1 MRFEVSIPDEVR
13 GMAGKIRYGII
24 GATSQAAKFV
34 RALNMSS
41 NSAVVGIVDA
51 DQALS
56 KKFAAEMVVPEVYE
70 NYVQLCQSNKI
81 DIVYIPVKNKERYDC
96 AKMALDN
103 GKNVLLERPFTRHKV
118 GASEL
123 FQLAAKKKLF
133 IMEAQSALFLP
144 IMRKVKKMLEDNTIG
159 EVKFIDVKE
168 KHDIGDK
175 HDWFSELS
183 AGGGA
188 FFNGGSNLLSVI
200 EFLLNDS
207 IKKWSGFEYNQV
219 GEADT
224 RCALTLKCGNVLINS
239 LITTDFDIES
249 KLVIYGTKGKIK
261 IPNYWEGSAA
271 ILENELG
278 TKRFVLENQEN
289 GLVYEIEHVASCLNS
304 GAISS
309 PVATPEL
316 TMQTM
321 NIIQSLY
328 QKWYGDPLN

>member
-1 MRFEVSIPDEVR
+1 
-13 GMAGKIRYGII
+13 MADKIRYGII
-24 GATSQAAKFV
+24 GATSQAAKFA
-34 RALNMSS
+34 RALSLSS
-41 NSAVVGIVDA
+41 SSELVGIADA
-51 DQALS
+51 DQTLS
-56 KKFAAEMVVPEVYE
+56 KKFATEMVVPKAYE
-70 NYVQLCQSNKI
+70 DYSQLCRSVGI

-96 AKMALDN
+96 AKMALEN

-123 FQLAAKKKLF
+123 FHLAAKKKLF

-144 IMRKVKKMLEDNTIG
+144 IMQKVKKMLEDGVIG
-159 EVKFIDVKE
+159 EVKFVDVKE
-168 KHDIGDK
+168 KHAIDDRSE
-175 HDWFSELS
+175 WFSKLA

-188 FFNGGSNLLSVI
+188 FFNGGSNLLGVI
-200 EFLLNDS
+200 QFLLNDS
-207 IKKWSGFEYNQV
+207 IKEWSGFEYNQV

-224 RCALTLKCGNVLINS
+224 RCAISLKCGDVLVNS

-271 ILENELG
+271 VLENKLG

-289 GLVYEIEHVASCLNS
+289 ELIYEIDHVAKCLTS
-304 GAISS
+304 GVMVS
-309 PVATPEL
+309 PIATPEL